1 MTKKGLNIVLKGLD
15 KARFS
20 TSEAPDWC
28 LKTFH
33 IGSLPPLKRD
43 ATELTQG
50 RHQ

>member
-1 MTKKGLNIVLKGLD
+1 MTKKGLKTVLEGLD

-20 TSEAPDWC
+20 TSEALDWC

-33 IGSLPPLKRD
+33 IGSLLPLKRD
-43 ATELTQG
+43 ASELTQG